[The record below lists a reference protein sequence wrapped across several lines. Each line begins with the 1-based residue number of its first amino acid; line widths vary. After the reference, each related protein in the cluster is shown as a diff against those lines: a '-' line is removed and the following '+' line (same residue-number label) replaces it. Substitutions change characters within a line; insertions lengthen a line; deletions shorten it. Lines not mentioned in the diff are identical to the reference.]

1 VDLKLAGAAVLV
13 TGGTKGIGR
22 SVARTYAEE
31 AARVAVTYARDE
43 VAAAATAAALR
54 ERSPESYAVRMD
66 LGERASITAAVA
78 TVAERFGA
86 IDVLVAN
93 AVRWPA
99 GVGRFADVDAGAW
112 EDALRTNL
120 EGTAATVRSAWP
132 LLAASERGGRI
143 VLIGSGVT
151 RHGAVATSAY
161 ATAKS
166 ALEGLA
172 SALKWE
178 GAEAG
183 ILVNVVAPGLTV
195 TEGNLERFPEEGRD
209 RFRATTPSGRLSV
222 ADDVA
227 PAVAFLGSPANANI
241 TGAYL
246 PVAGGRD

>member
-1 VDLKLAGAAVLV
+1 
-13 TGGTKGIGR
+13 
-22 SVARTYAEE
+22 
-31 AARVAVTYARDE
+31 
-43 VAAAATAAALR
+43 
-54 ERSPESYAVRMD
+54 M
-66 LGERASITAAVA
+66 
-78 TVAERFGA
+78 
-86 IDVLVAN
+86 
-93 AVRWPA
+93 
-99 GVGRFADVDAGAW
+99 
-112 EDALRTNL
+112 
-120 EGTAATVRSAWP
+120 RSAWP

-178 GAEAG
+178 GGEAG

-195 TEGNLERFPEEGRD
+195 TEGNLERFPDEGRD
-209 RFRATTPSGRLSV
+209 RFRASTPSGRLSV

-227 PAVAFLGSPANANI
+227 PAVVFLGSPANTNI

-246 PVAGGRD
+246 PVAVGANEVDFAGRRVKRPPPMGSCRPGRWPAGCGRSARCRSAR